1 MESIGISL
9 GWNCHSAS
17 YGVSTGLRSTK
28 ANGYKTCPFDEA
40 LTNYEGVVAC
50 IADDF
55 KHFMEL
61 ELIDISGDSPYMA
74 NETLIYNPRYRF
86 IFNHESPGHGNLWET
101 QSWSGGKEHY
111 IKNEFKLFKERYTR
125 RIQAFRDYLSSG
137 QHINFIICRD
147 VDTSRELE
155 LILQDKYP
163 VLKYTIHYTS
173 LQDGRD
179 HYYKHL
185 TLMRC

>member
-1 MESIGISL
+1 MEGIGISL

-40 LTNYEGVVAC
+40 LTNYEGVIAC

-55 KHFMEL
+55 KHFMDL
-61 ELIDISGDSPYMA
+61 ELINIPDDSPYMA
-74 NETLIYNPRYRF
+74 NETLIYNAKYRF
-86 IFNHESPGHGNLWET
+86 IFNHESPGHGKLWET
-101 QSWSGGKEHY
+101 QSWPGGEAHY

-125 RIQAFRDYLSSG
+125 RIQNFRDYLSSG
-137 QHINFIICRD
+137 QHINFIICKD
-147 VDTSRELE
+147 VNTTSELDVVLRE
-155 LILQDKYP
+155 KYP
-163 VLKYTIHYTS
+163 ALRYTTHHVG
-173 LQDGRD
+173 LQQGGD